1 MIVVPRGVCK
11 NILSG
16 RREGSAV
23 NIFVVLL
30 GNAQL
35 SFLMGTTAGQGEK
48 LPLPPRLLRRDT
60 GSHPNVEETTTVT
73 PVAGNSWADHASALQ
88 RGSRCGCCP
97 FLQATGIFPG
107 ATSLPYNRRQFRLR
121 DNFGIGAL
129 LICGLDLP
137 AASRA
142 ACPFLGQGMQCRRS
156 PCSHQPPT
164 PPCRAYVGRGR
175 GEGTD
180 SGASCGRASPPAPA
194 SATAL
199 SVGLTQSD

>member
-16 RREGSAV
+16 RREGSTV

-73 PVAGNSWADHASALQ
+73 PVAGNSWADRASALAE
-88 RGSRCGCCP
+88 R
-97 FLQATGIFPG
+97 LQVWV
-107 ATSLPYNRRQFRLR
+107 LPRFCRQQVF
-121 DNFGIGAL
+121 
-129 LICGLDLP
+129 
-137 AASRA
+137 
-142 ACPFLGQGMQCRRS
+142 FLGQHPFRTIGGSFACGMI
-156 PCSHQPPT
+156 
-164 PPCRAYVGRGR
+164 
-175 GEGTD
+175 
-180 SGASCGRASPPAPA
+180 
-194 SATAL
+194 L
-199 SVGLTQSD
+199 GLGHC